1 MIEKNKIKHM
11 RSEAARAG
19 YFDLPM
25 APLAHHAK
33 GTIKKS
39 YIVLKEKTEKKIRSL
54 RSLKDSFKSVIENSN
69 QQIQERKLDIIDVM
83 CASILLFVI
92 GTILILW
99 KDLIMAPISVEYLVP
114 IGFMIAGATIGGIY
128 SVVQTKQGKPV
139 SIYVEYGIVGF
150 VTITTFLFS
159 LQSSEQIFLIKSAV
173 VAGFVGLIVFITNKV
188 VLPTFKNSIQ
198 VFGYVKDIIL
208 LSLSKM
214 SLVIVKAVI
223 NKHYST
229 IKNTHRKMIQ
239 EINEVESL
247 LIVDFMLGKEAKQN
261 TNASGEIESNKELHY
276 AS

>member
-1 MIEKNKIKHM
+1 MIEINKIKHM

-69 QQIQERKLDIIDVM
+69 QQIQERKLDTIDVM
-83 CASILLFVI
+83 CGSILLFVI

-99 KDLIMAPISVEYLVP
+99 KDLIMAPISVAYFVR
-114 IGFMIAGATIGGIY
+114 IGFMIAGATMGGIY

-159 LQSSEQIFLIKSAV
+159 LQSSPGS
-173 VAGFVGLIVFITNKV
+173 
-188 VLPTFKNSIQ
+188 
-198 VFGYVKDIIL
+198 
-208 LSLSKM
+208 
-214 SLVIVKAVI
+214 
-223 NKHYST
+223 
-229 IKNTHRKMIQ
+229 
-239 EINEVESL
+239 
-247 LIVDFMLGKEAKQN
+247 
-261 TNASGEIESNKELHY
+261 
-276 AS
+276 